1 MTIEE
6 LNALPLKDFKQQF
19 ETLLE
24 HCDWVLPLLANSR
37 PFMSV
42 EDMNNKLE
50 IAMINAPVGLQKNAL
65 QLHPKLGVG
74 RAQPGFSQSEQ
85 KQAGLSNLSDQ
96 ELALFKQ
103 LNREYENKMGYPFVV
118 AVTGMDKQQIL
129 ELMDARLKTQENLE
143 WQTSLEQLIK
153 IAQIRVT
160 KLVDG

>member
-6 LNALPLKDFKQQF
+6 LNELPLKDFKQQF

-50 IAMINAPVGLQKNAL
+50 IAMMNAPVGLQKNAL

-85 KQAGLSNLSDQ
+85 KQAGLSNLSDK

-118 AVTGMDKQQIL
+118 AVTGMHKQQIL
-129 ELMDARLKTQENLE
+129 DLMDARLKMEENLE

-153 IAQIRVT
+153 IAKIRVT